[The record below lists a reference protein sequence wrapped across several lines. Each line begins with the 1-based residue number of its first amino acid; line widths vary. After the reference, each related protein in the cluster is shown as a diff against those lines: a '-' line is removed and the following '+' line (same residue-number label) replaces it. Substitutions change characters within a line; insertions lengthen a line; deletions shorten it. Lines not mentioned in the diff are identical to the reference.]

1 MCVRKCAYNIRM
13 LVCTLVFVG
22 HLSLSVSVCLR
33 VCVCCVCVCCVSLC
47 VSLCLSLSLFVSL
60 FLSLSLSFCLS
71 LRRYLHLSVSVLA
84 CRSGPASRDLSWC
97 ERTATTKC
105 LSVYLFV
112 CLSNSCVLY
121 CNAICLSLFG
131 LFRPRRMRRVQLLSF
146 IFNCLSR
153 FTHAD
158 FVTLSSCFNNT
169 LSSCF
174 VDGARNKWLS
184 QGVFF

>member
-1 MCVRKCAYNIRM
+1 MYVGICWPFVPVCECVSA
-13 LVCTLVFVG
+13 
-22 HLSLSVSVCLR
+22 
-33 VCVCCVCVCCVSLC
+33 CVCVCVVFVSVVCLCVSLC
-47 VSLCLSLSLFVSL
+47 VCLCLCLCLSFS
-60 FLSLSLSFCLS
+60 LSLSLSFCLS